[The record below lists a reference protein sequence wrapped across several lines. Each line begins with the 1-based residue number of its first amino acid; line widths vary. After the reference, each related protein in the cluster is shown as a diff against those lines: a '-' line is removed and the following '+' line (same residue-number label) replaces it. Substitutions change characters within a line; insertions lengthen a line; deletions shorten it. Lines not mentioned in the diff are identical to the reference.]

1 MSLTEKNK
9 VDTNRYELTIHV
21 DAESFEKAV
30 EKAYRKNVKRIN
42 VPGFRQGK
50 APRKTIERLY
60 GEGFFY
66 EEAVNDLYP
75 TALREAVKEAALELV
90 APAEVEAKEI
100 SKENGFDFIAKC
112 VVKPEVSVKD
122 YKGIE
127 AEKTVRKV
135 ADDAI
140 DQRIDAIRNRN
151 ARLVDVEGR
160 AAEKGDTMTF
170 DFDGYVDGKAFDG
183 GKAEKFTLEL
193 GSGQFIPGF
202 EEQLEGKNVGE
213 EFDVNVTFPEDY
225 HAEELKGKP
234 AVFKCKVH
242 EIKKKELP
250 ELDDEF
256 AKDVSEFDT
265 LAELRDDLRK
275 KMQEQADKQSSDEL
289 ENKLIDKVIEN
300 MEAEIPNEMYEAR
313 IDEMVQDF
321 GYRLQSQG
329 MNLDTYL
336 QYTGMPM
343 DAFRQTFEEQAQR
356 QVKIRLALEKIVEL
370 EGIKATEED
379 FQKECEKLGAA
390 YQIDADRVT
399 EFIPREELEKDI
411 AVNKAVDL
419 VRDSAKVTETEA
431 APETK

>member
-1 MSLTEKNK
+1 MSLVEKNK

-21 DAESFEKAV
+21 DAESFEQAV

-42 VPGFRQGK
+42 VPGFRRGK
-50 APRKTIERLY
+50 APRKTVERLY

-66 EEAVNDLYP
+66 EDAINDLYP
-75 TALREAVKEAALELV
+75 AALREAVKEAELDLV
-90 APAEVEAKEI
+90 APAEVEAKDI

-122 YKGIE
+122 YKGIK
-127 AEKTVRKV
+127 AEKTIRKV
-135 ADDAI
+135 SDEEI
-140 DQRIDAIRNRN
+140 DKRIDAIRNRN
-151 ARLVDVEGR
+151 ARLIDVEGR
-160 AAEKGDTMTF
+160 AAENGDTMTF
-170 DFDGYVDGKAFDG
+170 DFDGYVDGTAFDG
-183 GKAEKFTLEL
+183 GKAEKFSLEL

-202 EEQLEGKNVGE
+202 EEQLVGKNVND
-213 EFDVNVTFPEDY
+213 EFDVNVTFPENY

-242 EIKKKELP
+242 EIKTKELP

-265 LAELRDDLRK
+265 LAEMKEDLRS
-275 KMQEQADKQSSDEL
+275 KMQEQADKQSADEL
-289 ENKLIDKVIEN
+289 ENKLIDQVIEN

-329 MNLDTYL
+329 MNMETYL

-343 DAFRQTFEEQAQR
+343 DAFRQTFEEQAKR
-356 QVKIRLALEKIVEL
+356 QVKIRLALEKIVAL
-370 EGIKATEED
+370 EGIQASEDDVKA
-379 FQKECEKLGAA
+379 ECEKLGAA

-399 EFIPREELEKDI
+399 EFVPREELEKDI

-419 VRDSAKVTETEA
+419 IRDSAKIKEVEA
-431 APETK
+431 AEETK